1 MIYSLH
7 LELYFNHKRVSLE
20 EIYEKAMSRSRG
32 RMTAEDIRHM
42 SEDDLLDMNY
52 FVNEDELN
60 DNFGEEGFLYLLNPI
75 LSYHHVQAESV
86 EHMLDRFCLF
96 LYSKNRNFSSCN
108 FNFDFNIALLRASLI
123 SSFSYGEIAHTT
135 ITMGRVSGYATSE

>member
-20 EIYEKAMSRSRG
+20 EIYENAMSRSRG

-75 LSYHHVQAESV
+75 LSYHHV
-86 EHMLDRFCLF
+86 
-96 LYSKNRNFSSCN
+96 
-108 FNFDFNIALLRASLI
+108 
-123 SSFSYGEIAHTT
+123 
-135 ITMGRVSGYATSE
+135 